1 MSTIS
6 VPSLGTSTQP
16 VAGGGNINEQIER
29 VKEKIQ
35 DTQDQ
40 ISKLAHDDSLGP
52 KEKKEIQQLLQ
63 AQLAMLQERLRQL
76 IEQRSERSDKHAPAR
91 ARLDANPVSEAL
103 QVVTGSVDVKV

>member
-1 MSTIS
+1 MTTIS
-6 VPSLGTSTQP
+6 VPSLATAARP
-16 VAGGGNINEQIER
+16 AAGGGNINEQIER

-63 AQLAMLQERLRQL
+63 AQLALLQERLRQL
-76 IEQRSERSDKHAPAR
+76 VEQRSERGDRHSPAQPR
-91 ARLDANPVSEAL
+91 QESNPVT
-103 QVVTGSVDVKV
+103 QVVQAVTGSVDVKV

>member
-6 VPSLGTSTQP
+6 VPNLGTTTQP

-35 DTQDQ
+35 DTQDR
-40 ISKLAHDDSLGP
+40 ISQLVHDDSLGP
-52 KEKKEIQQLLQ
+52 KEKQEIQQLLQ

-76 IEQRSERSDKHAPAR
+76 IEQRSERGDKHAPAR
-91 ARLDANPVSEAL
+91 ARQEANPVAEA
-103 QVVTGSVDVKV
+103 VRAVTGSVDVKV